1 MVEFLMVFALGA
13 LSATALA
20 LLALPALS
28 RRADRL
34 ARRRTEAL
42 FPVSIEEIVAERD
55 HVRAE
60 MAVEKRKS
68 ELWAERIAKEKAAD
82 MAEIGRRDVALHE
95 TNEKLADRAREI
107 ERLEAELAQTRSALA
122 DAKASLDGTSATLTE
137 KSAELDLLRGSH
149 ASLKSAHEMGSGE
162 LTQTRLHLRLTAED
176 LEQIRHQLDE
186 RNKSYLALEQ
196 EHRAL
201 RDTAAERQ
209 LVIAAHETKI
219 ENLTHDLLDAR
230 RRLTAA
236 TEQAAEREGEAKAL
250 RSSIDQMRKDADA
263 LEESTDKNHALAD
276 ENARLSDRIEALA
289 EAIMQ
294 DRPSKAASA
303 AATAPKARTPR
314 VAGGKRG

>member
-13 LSATALA
+13 LAATALA

-60 MAVEKRKS
+60 MAVEKRKT

-95 TNEKLADRAREI
+95 ANEKLADRAKEI
-107 ERLEAELAQTRSALA
+107 ERLEADLTDTRATLA
-122 DAKASLDGTSATLTE
+122 DTKASLDSTSASLAE
-137 KSAELDLLRGSH
+137 KNAELDLLRGNH
-149 ASLKSAHEMGSGE
+149 QSLKSAHEMASGE

-176 LEQIRHQLDE
+176 LDQIRRQLDE
-186 RNKSYLALEQ
+186 RNKSYLALER

-201 RDTAAERQ
+201 KDTVAERQ
-209 LVIAAHETKI
+209 VMIAALETKI

-236 TEQAAEREGEAKAL
+236 TEQAAERESEVKAL
-250 RSSIDQMRKDADA
+250 QVSIDQMRKDADF
-263 LEESTDKNHALAD
+263 LKESTDGNRTIAD

-289 EAIMQ
+289 ETIMR
-294 DRPSKAASA
+294 DRPGKTAST
-303 AATAPKARTPR
+303 AATPPKARASR